1 LKQIRLPARRI
12 LLFNP
17 TEQERTQASA
27 AIGKIHMKKLR
38 NLIAVMAMM
47 SMAAVLTGCGD
58 DDDDDDD
65 DQPPVNNIVA
75 PATEAELT
83 APNKT
88 YTVTIPGE
96 TNNIILTFPA
106 AGQYRADQGGV
117 IETGSIS
124 GATRNVNTW
133 TFNITPDAN
142 QEGSQAG
149 SVRLDF
155 TAADQGTFTFTPT
168 EGEVQTGTFALST
181 NPGGGDD
188 GGNGGGGALSGQ
200 TLQLTAPSGAG
211 EKFDFLT
218 DTNVEYEDGAET
230 GTYTWDEANR
240 KVVIT
245 LGNGWIFDIDLPAG
259 SNVAT
264 LRFFESATDPEADV
278 SNPTYTLGN
287 TP

>member
-1 LKQIRLPARRI
+1 
-12 LLFNP
+12 
-17 TEQERTQASA
+17 
-27 AIGKIHMKKLR
+27 
-38 NLIAVMAMM
+38 MM
-47 SMAAVLTGCGD
+47 SMAAVLTGCGDD

-83 APNKT
+83 AQNKT

-188 GGNGGGGALSGQ
+188 GGNGGGGAPASLDGRQIQLQTTGSGQ
-200 TLQLTAPSGAG
+200 ELLTFSGATSG
-211 EKFDFLT
+211 TFTSDAANPPASGTF
-218 DTNVEYEDGAET
+218 
-230 GTYTWDEANR
+230 TYTATGSTAELDLQFDAPAAYADDFYDL
-240 KVVIT
+240 T
-245 LGNGWIFDIDLPAG
+245 LTFASDSAGTFSGNQHIGGSDNQTTGNFSLP
-259 SNVAT
+259 
-264 LRFFESATDPEADV
+264 
-278 SNPTYTLGN
+278 
-287 TP
+287 